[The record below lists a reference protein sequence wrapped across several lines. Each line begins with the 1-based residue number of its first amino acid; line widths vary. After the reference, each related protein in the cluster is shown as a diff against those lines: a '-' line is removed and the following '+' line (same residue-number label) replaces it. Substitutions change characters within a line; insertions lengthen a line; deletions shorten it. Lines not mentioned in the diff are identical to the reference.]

1 MNGYEIMAAS
11 YRQMVKQ
18 GRIDKETADK
28 EIRIYD
34 FLATC
39 DTEDICRMVDSS
51 AFNDII
57 KAFVE
62 TAVKNADID
71 EDAGKKVVA
80 QLHNGKLQKIG
91 DQSCSVKHVK
101 FPPKGSTGMRF
112 TLEHVLLIGEKRKGH
127 SKNPRN
133 CGRKSGVQPVRH
145 VHRIEQR
152 RRQHLEDQRHQRC
165 QSAHQNIHPH
175 RFVGV
180 PKLLQ
185 RFRQTADDPC
195 NHFFHGKSPFFNKFI
210 RFS

>member
-62 TAVKNADID
+62 TAVKMQILTRMQ
-71 EDAGKKVVA
+71 G
-80 QLHNGKLQKIG
+80 
-91 DQSCSVKHVK
+91 
-101 FPPKGSTGMRF
+101 
-112 TLEHVLLIGEKRKGH
+112 
-127 SKNPRN
+127 
-133 CGRKSGVQPVRH
+133 KSGCPALLFVR
-145 VHRIEQR
+145 
-152 RRQHLEDQRHQRC
+152 
-165 QSAHQNIHPH
+165 
-175 RFVGV
+175 
-180 PKLLQ
+180 
-185 RFRQTADDPC
+185 
-195 NHFFHGKSPFFNKFI
+195 
-210 RFS
+210 